1 MISPVV
7 EYLCRWPHGVKFE
20 EWVMQQRMMASAKN
34 HTLGVV
40 ETIHPEDQAGSPAGE
55 GQAGQD
61 DMVGVDSSEINDFVI
76 TPQNSCVVF

>member
-20 EWVMQQRMMASAKN
+20 EWVMQQHMMASAKN

-40 ETIHPEDQAGSPAGE
+40 ETIHPEDQVC
-55 GQAGQD
+55 
-61 DMVGVDSSEINDFVI
+61 VGCSFKAPTDATEEEAVEWIKMHDRAHHQQTGVH
-76 TPQNSCVVF
+76 